1 MMGLSIKF
9 GFFVPDRLHPPLRK
23 SPKLD
28 VFRLAIA
35 RIREPRRI
43 RKMRSF
49 LNQGRLV
56 DWDPVNG

>member
-1 MMGLSIKF
+1 MF
-9 GFFVPDRLHPPLRK
+9 GFPVPDLSHPPLRK

-28 VFRLAIA
+28 VFSLAIA

>member
-1 MMGLSIKF
+1 MGGVIKF
-9 GFFVPDRLHPPLRK
+9 GFSVPDRLHPPLRK

-28 VFRLAIA
+28 VFSSAIA
-35 RIREPRRI
+35 RIREPRRV

-49 LNQGRLV
+49 LNQGQLV